1 MIVVNI
7 FGAPGDG
14 KSTTAAGVFA
24 QLKLG
29 GVNAELVT
37 EAAKEWT
44 WERTEVPLR
53 WQPKVFGEQS
63 YRIERLAGQVD
74 VVVTDSPVLLSLL
87 YAPADMPPAFAELVR
102 WAHRRHP
109 TVNVRVRR
117 PETRSYQQ
125 AGRWQTEA
133 ESAEIGRRLDA
144 LLLEEGVVPLEVP
157 SDLYAPTDIAPV
169 VMRQLRR
176 HVSKETT

>member
-14 KSTTAAGVFA
+14 KSTTAAGLFA
-24 QLKLG
+24 RLKLL

-74 VVVTDSPVLLSLL
+74 AVVTDSPILLSLL
-87 YAPADMPPAFAELVR
+87 YAPPDMPPAFAELVR
-102 WAHRRHP
+102 WAHRRHRS
-109 TVNVRVRR
+109 VDIRVRR
-117 PETRSYQQ
+117 PASRRYQQ
-125 AGRWQTEA
+125 AGRWQTEE

-144 LLLEEGVVPLEVP
+144 LLMAEGIVPLELE
-157 SDLYAPTDIAPV
+157 SDCHAPHAAVDAVFRAVQREIEK
-169 VMRQLRR
+169 RGR
-176 HVSKETT
+176 